1 MTCGSAANKPWTIE
15 LDWNGPLWG
24 RFLVMK
30 PNKSPV
36 RAILCWM
43 LLLLADANAAAQDVA
58 EQNEHAG
65 IAEFVPP
72 NDGYDWLR
80 LVSGEWL
87 RGELVG
93 AFGDEV
99 EFDSD
104 ILDELE
110 IDAEDIDQFYS
121 PRVFGVS
128 IRGRDVIIG
137 RVHVKAET
145 VTVRVGKDALE
156 FSRDE
161 LVAIAASAE
170 RERDR
175 WSGDIGLGIN
185 VRQGNTEFIE
195 YNMIAGVERRTAQS
209 RIFVDYIGNFNETA
223 GVEVTNNHRV
233 NGVLDRF
240 SGSRLFWRPV
250 VFQYFRDPFQNIE
263 HQGTME
269 TGLGYE
275 MTNTSR
281 TEWDFFAAV
290 GVNYVERASVES
302 GQPTSSTSP
311 ALSIGTNFETELTS
325 WMDYLFSFT
334 ATFVDEES
342 GTYQHH
348 MLTTL
353 SSDLVG
359 NIDVDISF
367 VWDRTENPPPLADGT
382 LPERDDYRLLVGLS
396 YEF

>member
-1 MTCGSAANKPWTIE
+1 
-15 LDWNGPLWG
+15 
-24 RFLVMK
+24 
-30 PNKSPV
+30 
-36 RAILCWM
+36 M
-43 LLLLADANAAAQDVA
+43 LLFLASENAAGQDAV
-58 EQNEHAG
+58 EQSERASS
-65 IAEFVPP
+65 AEFVPP
-72 NDGYDWLR
+72 DDGYDWLQ

-87 RGELVG
+87 RGELIG

-128 IRGRDVIIG
+128 IRGRAVITG
-137 RVHVKAET
+137 RVHVKAEA
-145 VTVRVGKDALE
+145 VIVRVGEETLE

-175 WSGDIGLGIN
+175 WSGDIGLGVN
-185 VRQGNTEFIE
+185 VRQGNTEFVE
-195 YNMIAGVERRTAQS
+195 YNMIAGIERRTAQS
-209 RIFVDYIGNFNETA
+209 RTFVDYIGNFNETA

-263 HQGTME
+263 HQGTLE
-269 TGLGYE
+269 TGMGYE
-275 MTNTSR
+275 LTDTSR
-281 TEWDFFAAV
+281 TEWDLFAAV
-290 GVNYVERASVES
+290 GVNYVERVSVEP
-302 GQPTSSTSP
+302 GQQSNSTSP
-311 ALSIGTNFETELTS
+311 ALSIGTDFDTELTS

-334 ATFVDEES
+334 ATFLDEES
-342 GTYQHH
+342 GSYQHH
-348 MLTTL
+348 LLTTL
-353 SSDLVG
+353 SSDLAG
-359 NIDVDISF
+359 NFDVDISF

-382 LPERDDYRLLVGLS
+382 LPERDDYRLLVGIS

>member
-1 MTCGSAANKPWTIE
+1 
-15 LDWNGPLWG
+15 
-24 RFLVMK
+24 
-30 PNKSPV
+30 
-36 RAILCWM
+36 M

-281 TEWDFFAAV
+281 TEWDVFAAV
-290 GVNYVERASVES
+290 GINYVERASVES